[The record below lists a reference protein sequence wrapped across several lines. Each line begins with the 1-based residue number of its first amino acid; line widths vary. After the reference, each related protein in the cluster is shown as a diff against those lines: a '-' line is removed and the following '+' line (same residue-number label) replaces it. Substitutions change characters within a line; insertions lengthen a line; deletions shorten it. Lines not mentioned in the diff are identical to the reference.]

1 MSYFVFTKNSENEE
15 GSLCKIAENE
25 SDLNYLN
32 IVKDAYTILEDTLE
46 NFNDVKFGNK
56 AVIKYSNNSVIYD
69 VANIYFYN
77 SWFLTTY
84 INQQKN
90 EIQNFLNNN
99 PNHPLFN
106 RWQNYYNQLNSFNVD
121 SVQYPFQ
128 ISLEKHFDNLQLTSY
143 CPLQIP

>member
-1 MSYFVFTKNSENEE
+1 MSYFVFIKNSENQE

-25 SDLNYLN
+25 SDLNNLN

-56 AVIKYSNNSVIYD
+56 AVIKYSNNSIIYD

-77 SWFLTTY
+77 SWFLTNY
-84 INQQKN
+84 INKQKN
-90 EIQNFLNNN
+90 EIQNFLNINL
-99 PNHPLFN
+99 NHPLFN
-106 RWQNYYNQLNSFNVD
+106 RYQNYYNQLNNFNVD

-128 ISLEKHFDNLQLTSY
+128 ISLEKHFDNLQLPSY
-143 CPLQIP
+143 SPLQIP